1 MNPWRSDKGVKMES
15 ITLGQLA
22 AGAAFLVALITAISA
37 LMNQMK
43 KWILSTVK
51 SEVDRLDGKID
62 AQGEALQLME
72 KNRMRDNADNA
83 RRGILTFNDEL
94 LRGKMYSIE
103 AFDQTLRDIDA
114 YEHYS
119 NAHPDYPNN
128 QAMMAIANIK
138 RCYQRCTEEKTF
150 LS

>member
-1 MNPWRSDKGVKMES
+1 MES

-62 AQGEALQLME
+62 AQGEVLQLME
-72 KNRMRDNADNA
+72 KNRGRDNADNA
-83 RRGILTFNDEL
+83 RRGILNFNDEL
-94 LRGKMYSIE
+94 LRGKMASKE

-114 YEHYS
+114 YERFS
-119 NAHPDYPNN
+119 NTHPDYPNN

>member
-1 MNPWRSDKGVKMES
+1 MES

-22 AGAAFLVALITAISA
+22 AGAAFLVAMITAISA

-43 KWILSTVK
+43 KWILSIVK

-62 AQGEALQLME
+62 AQGEVLQLME
-72 KNRMRDNADNA
+72 KNRVRDNADNA

-94 LRGKMYSIE
+94 LRGKMHSKE
-103 AFDQTLRDIDA
+103 AFDQTLRDID
-114 YEHYS
+114 YYS
-119 NAHPDYPNN
+119 NAHPDYPDN
-128 QAMMAIANIK
+128 QAMLAIANIK